1 MDSPSKPRL
10 SYRARAAARA
20 EEDEDRIS
28 VGSVGSSSSSS
39 DSSSSEE
46 GEISDSDE
54 EGGGKVPAG
63 EQGEGPA
70 GEVQAKSEVLS
81 EKGSESPKMAENE
94 VTSEVDKPV
103 VEGLLAE
110 RSEREGSEE
119 EGELSDSHEKEEE
132 DVSSYAF

>member
-1 MDSPSKPRL
+1 MESPSKPRL

-54 EGGGKVPAG
+54 EGGAKVPAG
-63 EQGEGPA
+63 QEGEGPA
-70 GEVQAKSEVLS
+70 GEVQVKSEVSS
-81 EKGSESPKMAENE
+81 EKGDSPKMAENE